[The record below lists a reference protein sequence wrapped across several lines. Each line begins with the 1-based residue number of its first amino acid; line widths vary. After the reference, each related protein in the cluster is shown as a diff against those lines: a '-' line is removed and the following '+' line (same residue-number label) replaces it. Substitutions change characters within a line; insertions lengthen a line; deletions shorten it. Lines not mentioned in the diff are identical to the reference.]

1 MTDEA
6 TPQKKGL
13 LPGII
18 AISAFMLL
26 MSVASF
32 YSGMRFAFGKQ
43 RIIVFAF
50 TVLFAVAGLGLLRLQ
65 RWGWAMSLA
74 AAFLAM
80 SIYIWFYVHG
90 HQPQQLVMAAANLVF
105 FLYLMRE
112 DVRIR
117 LR

>member
-1 MTDEA
+1 MTDQI
-6 TPQKKGL
+6 TPQKSGL

-18 AISAFMLL
+18 AIAAFMLL

-50 TVLFAVAGLGLLRLQ
+50 TVLFAAAGLGLLRLK

-80 SIYIWFYVHG
+80 SIYVWFFLHG

-105 FLYLMRE
+105 FLYLMRD
-112 DVRIR
+112 DVRMR